1 MDSNKSVAALA
12 IVTSMKTEGEV
23 GVDKLL
29 RQLPS
34 LMPELPDEHK
44 IVIVDSVRE
53 LVAKYRHKHQAVIN
67 ALSGLMRDGG
77 YEFKKTLV
85 ETILFIMKEV
95 PESKESALTQLC
107 EFIEDCEFPGMTA
120 RIIHLLG
127 TEGPR
132 TLNPSRYIRH
142 IYNRIILESPQVR
155 ASAVQALTKF
165 GVLLPEL
172 KPRIVSLL
180 KRCLIDNDDE
190 VRDRATLC
198 LHLLQQED
206 AKALKLILPE
216 VDVPLVNLKRAL
228 VQYIEQHAQS
238 KQVAPFDVSTVSREQ
253 IVEKKEKKENKAVP
267 DNVAQKQ
274 LLSIQQANAAVSVDV
289 VQQKNEELEA
299 KIEAFQ
305 RQFKVGALSH
315 TSKSTDLTEAET
327 EFVVSCVKHFFAKHV
342 LFQASTLI
350 NIIDVA
356 STRLT
361 PLSQFNVRNT
371 LNDQVID
378 NVSVEMVPDEDAEG
392 FKYVFNSNGCLTR
405 VILTHR
411 AGSKQCSKLHEWAVV
426 RHVQCGSCCTDPA
439 VQCPSP
445 PRSTTHSS
453 SPPRTTMPRAVKWM
467 TAACPISIRLK
478 TRRFPSPITSRAP
491 MSKSLQRAGRNWAR
505 NTSAPRPSHCPT
517 PSHCKVRTR
526 RECIETR
533 SSLLL
538 ALYSPFDCP
547 HRCCEGYS
555 GLLGHDTA
563 REERSGAGQA
573 YQARHVPRR

>member
-44 IVIVDSVRE
+44 IMIVDSVRE
-53 LVAKYRHKHQAVIN
+53 LVTKYRHKHQAVIN

-198 LHLLQQED
+198 LHLLQQD
-206 AKALKLILPE
+206 NKALKLILPE

-228 VQYIEQHAQS
+228 VQYLEHHAQS
-238 KQVAPFDVSTVSREQ
+238 KQVAAFDVSTVSREQ
-253 IVEKKEKKENKAVP
+253 IVEKKEKKETKAAP

-315 TSKSTDLTEAET
+315 TTKSSDLTEAET

-342 LFQASTLI
+342 LFQ
-350 NIIDVA
+350 V
-356 STRLT
+356 RL
-361 PLSQFNVRNT
+361 L
-371 LNDQVID
+371 
-378 NVSVEMVPDEDAEG
+378 
-392 FKYVFNSNGCLTR
+392 
-405 VILTHR
+405 
-411 AGSKQCSKLHEWAVV
+411 
-426 RHVQCGSCCTDPA
+426 
-439 VQCPSP
+439 
-445 PRSTTHSS
+445 
-453 SPPRTTMPRAVKWM
+453 
-467 TAACPISIRLK
+467 
-478 TRRFPSPITSRAP
+478 
-491 MSKSLQRAGRNWAR
+491 
-505 NTSAPRPSHCPT
+505 PT
-517 PSHCKVRTR
+517 PYAH
-526 RECIETR
+526 
-533 SSLLL
+533 
-538 ALYSPFDCP
+538 
-547 HRCCEGYS
+547 
-555 GLLGHDTA
+555 
-563 REERSGAGQA
+563 
-573 YQARHVPRR
+573 

>member
-1 MDSNKSVAALA
+1 
-12 IVTSMKTEGEV
+12 
-23 GVDKLL
+23 LL

-315 TSKSTDLTEAET
+315 TSKNTDLTEAET

-342 LFQASTLI
+342 LF
-350 NIIDVA
+350 
-356 STRLT
+356 
-361 PLSQFNVRNT
+361 QFNVRNT

-392 FKYVFNSNGCLTR
+392 FKVEAVLEATR
-405 VILTHR
+405 V
-411 AGSKQCSKLHEWAVV
+411 G
-426 RHVQCGSCCTDPA
+426 CGET
-439 VQCPSP
+439 
-445 PRSTTHSS
+445 
-453 SPPRTTMPRAVKWM
+453 RAVWLLLHRPSSAVPV
-467 TAACPISIRLK
+467 TASFHNTLKFTTKDYDATSGEVDDSGMPDQYQIEDAEISLADYIKGTNVEEFAARWEELGEEHEC
-478 TRRFPSPITSRAP
+478 TETFSLSNA
-491 MSKSLQRAGRNWAR
+491 KSLQDAVKDILDFLGMTPQEKSEVVPAKRTKHAMFLAGEYLGGV
-505 NTSAPRPSHCPT
+505 P
-517 PSHCKVRTR
+517 
-526 RECIETR
+526 
-533 SSLLL
+533 LL
-538 ALYSPFDCP
+538 ARVRMQIPP
-547 HRCCEGYS
+547 S
-555 GLLGHDTA
+555 GGVGVQLCI
-563 REERSGAGQA
+563 RSTDAELSAAIAGAMFA
-573 YQARHVPRR
+573 